1 MATSDRGCGWE
12 DYSTP
17 TLLSDG
23 KRASGVRN
31 VVITRR
37 HHTHFHHLCGYAH
50 PTYLSCVV
58 TARRTAV
65 GQYVAR
71 QVRLLPTSTPSLP
84 PRLAARKGEGAH
96 ACVFA
101 HLYAVKIDLCC
112 VKRPSSYRK
121 YVFGRLPCLNKP
133 IMVDLTAYKHTVPQ
147 GMDFSII
154 SRKRKARRTGGTLA
168 ERLRKRT
175 EKTSLW
181 WVKTQA

>member
-1 MATSDRGCGWE
+1 MLVAEGGIRPFFGDM
-12 DYSTP
+12 P
-17 TLLSDG
+17 L
-23 KRASGVRN
+23 AQM
-31 VVITRR
+31 ITY
-37 HHTHFHHLCGYAH
+37 TTFPPC
-50 PTYLSCVV
+50 
-58 TARRTAV
+58 
-65 GQYVAR
+65 R
-71 QVRLLPTSTPSLP
+71 QTRLLPMIRHLP
-84 PRLAARKGEGAH
+84 PRQAARKGLGAH

-112 VKRPSSYRK
+112 VKRPSSYHK